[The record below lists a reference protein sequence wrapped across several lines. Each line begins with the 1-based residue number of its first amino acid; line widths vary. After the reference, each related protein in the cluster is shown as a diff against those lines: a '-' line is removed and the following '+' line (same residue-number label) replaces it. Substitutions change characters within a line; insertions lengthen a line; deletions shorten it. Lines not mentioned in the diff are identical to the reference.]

1 MNDNKY
7 RIFSIIIISLF
18 LLIICA
24 LLMNYDIQ
32 MKKIEKDREIER
44 LKVLSNSNITDYV
57 IEREN

>member
-7 RIFSIIIISLF
+7 RIFSIIIISLS
-18 LLIICA
+18 LLIICV
-24 LLMNYDIQ
+24 LLMNYDIR

>member
-7 RIFSIIIISLF
+7 RMFAIITILLFSLVM
-18 LLIICA
+18 CT

-44 LKVLSNSNITDYV
+44 LKTLSNSNITDYV

>member
-7 RIFSIIIISLF
+7 RIFISIIISLF
-18 LLIICA
+18 LLTISV

>member
-7 RIFSIIIISLF
+7 RIFISIIISLF
-18 LLIICA
+18 LLTICV

>member
-44 LKVLSNSNITDYV
+44 LKVLSNSNVTDYV

>member
-7 RIFSIIIISLF
+7 RMFAIITILLF
-18 LLIICA
+18 LLVMCT

-44 LKVLSNSNITDYV
+44 LKTLSNSNITDYV

>member
-7 RIFSIIIISLF
+7 RIFSIIIISLS

-44 LKVLSNSNITDYV
+44 LKVLSNYNITDYV

>member
-7 RIFSIIIISLF
+7 RIFISIIISLF
-18 LLIICA
+18 LLTICA
-24 LLMNYDIQ
+24 LLMNHDIQ